1 MRFARGASHVHD
13 RVGARARMADLVQ
26 LFESRRA
33 VVGVLGLGYVGLP
46 LAATIAEAGFATVGF
61 DTRHDK
67 VETLRRRESYIRH
80 VPGARLETII
90 RAARPAGGEPG
101 FFPSTTYADLA
112 HCDGVLICVP
122 TPLTENREPDL
133 SYVVNTTE
141 TVAAHLRPGQVIVLE
156 STTYPGTTD
165 EVVRPI
171 LERGGL
177 RVGRDFHLA
186 FSPEREDPNNAAF
199 TTRTIPK
206 LVGGITPECGRVATA
221 LYSAFIERVVPVSSA
236 AIAEAAKLLEN
247 IYRSVNIA
255 LVNELK
261 VLFDRMGLNVWE
273 VIDAAAT
280 KPFGFTPFY
289 PGPGLGGHCIP
300 IDPFYL
306 TWRARQFEMST
317 RFIELAGEVN
327 LAMPAYVV
335 ERLADA
341 LNEQGRTL
349 NGANILLLGVAYK
362 RDLDDD
368 RESPAFK
375 LLELLARKRARVSY
389 HDPFVPVLKPGR
401 RHDFGLRSVSLTA
414 DTLAAADAVLI
425 ATDHTTVDYDLVVQ
439 HARLVVDARNA
450 TRHVRHGRE
459 KIVLA

>member
-1 MRFARGASHVHD
+1 MS
-13 RVGARARMADLVQ
+13 DLIE
-26 LFESRRA
+26 LFHSRRA

-46 LAATIAEAGFATVGF
+46 LVATIAEAGFATIGF
-61 DTRHDK
+61 DTRLDK
-67 VETLRRRESYIRH
+67 IESLRRGESYIRH
-80 VPGARLETII
+80 VPSARLTPIV
-90 RAARPAGGEPG
+90 RDSVAAGAAG
-101 FFPSTTYADLA
+101 FFPSADYADLA
-112 HCDGVLICVP
+112 RCDGILICVP

-133 SYVVNTTE
+133 SYVVATAE
-141 TVAAHLRPGQVIVLE
+141 TVAAHLRRGQLVVLE

-177 RVGRDFHLA
+177 VVGRDFHLA
-186 FSPEREDPNNAAF
+186 FSPEREDPNNVDF

-206 LVGGITPECGRVATA
+206 LVGGITPGCGRIAAA
-221 LYSAFIERVVPVSSA
+221 LYGAVIERVVPVSNA
-236 AIAEAAKLLEN
+236 AVAEAAKLLEN

-261 VLFDRMGLNVWE
+261 VLFDRMGLNIWE

-327 LAMPAYVV
+327 LAMPAYVI

-341 LNEQGRTL
+341 LNDRGQSL
-349 NGANILLLGVAYK
+349 KDANVLVLGVAYK
-362 RDLDDD
+362 RNLDDD

-375 LLELLARKRARVSY
+375 LIELLQRKQARISY
-389 HDPFVPVLKPGR
+389 HDPFVPVLRPGR
-401 RHDFGLRSVSLTA
+401 RHAFGLQSVDLTPE
-414 DTLAAADAVLI
+414 TLSAADAVLI
-425 ATDHTTVDYDLVVQ
+425 ATDHTTVDYQAVVD
-439 HARLVVDARNA
+439 HARLVVDSRNA
-450 TRHVRHGRE
+450 TRNVREGRE

>member
-1 MRFARGASHVHD
+1 MS
-13 RVGARARMADLVQ
+13 DLIE
-26 LFESRRA
+26 LFTSRRA
-33 VVGVLGLGYVGLP
+33 IVGVLGLGYVGLP
-46 LAATIAEAGFATVGF
+46 LAATIAEAGFGTIGF
-61 DTRHDK
+61 DTRLDK
-67 VETLRRRESYIRH
+67 IEALRRGESYIRH
-80 VPGARLETII
+80 VAGARLAPLMRQTLPAPG
-90 RAARPAGGEPG
+90 AAG
-101 FFPSTTYADLA
+101 FYPSADYADLGR
-112 HCDGVLICVP
+112 CDGILICVP
-122 TPLTENREPDL
+122 TPLTESREPDL
-133 SYVVNTTE
+133 SYVIATAEN
-141 TVAAHLRPGQVIVLE
+141 VAAHVRRGQVVVLE

-186 FSPEREDPNNAAF
+186 FSPEREDPNNTHF
-199 TTRTIPK
+199 STRTIPK
-206 LVGGITPECGRVATA
+206 LVGGVTPECGRVAAA
-221 LYSAFIERVVPVSSA
+221 LYEAVIDSVIPVSSA
-236 AIAEAAKLLEN
+236 AVAEAAKLLEN

-261 VLFDRMGLNVWE
+261 VLFDRMGLNIWE

-335 ERLADA
+335 ERVADA
-341 LNEQGRTL
+341 LNERGRSL
-349 NGANILLLGVAYK
+349 KGAKILMLGVAYK

-375 LLELLARKRARVSY
+375 ILELLQRKHAELSY
-389 HDPFVPVLKPGR
+389 HDPFVPALKPGR
-401 RHDFGLRSVSLTA
+401 RHDFGLRSVALTA
-414 DTLAAADAVLI
+414 DAVAAADVVLI
-425 ATDHTTVDYDLVVQ
+425 ATDHSSVDYDFVVR
-439 HARLVVDARNA
+439 HAALVVDSRNA
-450 TRHVRHGRE
+450 TRNVAGGRE

>member
-1 MRFARGASHVHD
+1 
-13 RVGARARMADLVQ
+13 MADLIE
-26 LFESRRA
+26 LFHSRRA

-46 LAATIAEAGFATVGF
+46 LVATIAEAGFASVGF
-61 DTRHDK
+61 DTRQDK
-67 VETLRRRESYIRH
+67 IESLRRAESYIRH
-80 VPGARLETII
+80 VPSSRLVPIV
-90 RAARPAGGEPG
+90 RDSFAAGTPG
-101 FFPSTTYADLA
+101 FFPSADYADLRR
-112 HCDGVLICVP
+112 CDGILICVP

-133 SYVVNTTE
+133 SYVIATAE
-141 TVAAHLRPGQVIVLE
+141 TVAAHLRAGQLIVLE

-177 RVGRDFHLA
+177 IAGRDFHLA
-186 FSPEREDPNNAAF
+186 FSPEREDPNNVSF

-206 LVGGITPECGRVATA
+206 LVGGITPHCGKVAAA
-221 LYSAFIERVVPVSSA
+221 LYGAVIDQVVPVSSA
-236 AIAEAAKLLEN
+236 AVAEAAKLLEN

-261 VLFDRMGLNVWE
+261 MLFDRMGLNIWE
-273 VIDAAAT
+273 IIDAAAT

-317 RFIELAGEVN
+317 RFIELAGEIN

-335 ERLADA
+335 ERVADA
-341 LNEQGRTL
+341 LNERGKSL
-349 NGANILLLGVAYK
+349 KGAKILLLGVAYK

-368 RESPAFK
+368 RESPSFK
-375 LLELLARKRARVSY
+375 LIELLQRKHAQVSY
-389 HDPFVPVLKPGR
+389 HDPFVPTLHSGR
-401 RHDFGLRSVSLTA
+401 RYDYRLRSI
-414 DTLAAADAVLI
+414 TLDAQSVAAADAVLI
-425 ATDHTTVDYDLVVQ
+425 ATDHTNVDYDFVVR
-439 HARLVVDARNA
+439 HAQLVVDSRNA
-450 TRHVRHGRE
+450 TRNVRLGRE